1 MQAGDRMTSGE
12 EASADNVAARQR
24 ESSPLPPSRPTT
36 PKPKCVSS
44 APTTPYMPVSYK
56 ESQVEPNYDDLDQ
69 DNGNG
74 DDEGD
79 KHGDGESGSGDED
92 DGDGDSDGLLATLKR
107 DDLIAWIAA
116 HDIKPQGKRAT
127 KKEIIKALMAAAK
140 SEHPSKEDVEEIIE
154 SRQAKRNARTA

>member
-1 MQAGDRMTSGE
+1 MQAGDRATDGE
-12 EASADNVAARQR
+12 EASINNVAARQW

-36 PKPKCVSS
+36 PKRVSS
-44 APTTPYMPVSYK
+44 APTTPCTPVSYK

-79 KHGDGESGSGDED
+79 KHGDRESGSGDGD
-92 DGDGDSDGLLATLKR
+92 DGDSDSDGLLATLKR

-116 HDIKPQGKRAT
+116 HDIKPQGKWAT
-127 KKEIIKALMAAAK
+127 KKEIIKAIMAAAK